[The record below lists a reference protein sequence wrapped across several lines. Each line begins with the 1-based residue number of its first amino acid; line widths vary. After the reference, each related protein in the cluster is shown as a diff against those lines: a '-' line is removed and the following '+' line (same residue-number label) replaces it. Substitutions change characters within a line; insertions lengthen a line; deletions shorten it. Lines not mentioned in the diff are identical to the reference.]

1 MIIPMDF
8 LSSDVGLWMD
18 SLVVLLLEILVVF
31 TVCTPYIKNVHNI
44 EVGGIYWQATSSQST
59 AQLLGSVVAGGK

>member
-1 MIIPMDF
+1 
-8 LSSDVGLWMD
+8 MD

-44 EVGGIYWQATSSQST
+44 EVGGIYWQATSSQPT
-59 AQLLGSVVAGGK
+59 AQLLGSVVVGGK